1 MVVMLPV
8 TLQHPPQ
15 FSAMI
20 NSTHLLHILIIEDSP
35 SDFYLFNEFLRLTQ
49 LQVQTLHHANSL
61 AEAIPIVDEYQ
72 PDLIFLDLTLPDSEG
87 IETFKQLHQRAS
99 HIGIIVLSGL
109 DDKQVALQ
117 TIAEGAQDYLMKGEY
132 DEILLAKAIQYSIER
147 KKILQAVV
155 ENYERF
161 NTLIKA
167 TNDTI
172 WEWNLNNQQITWN
185 EGITTTFGYP
195 ASKVKPAASWH
206 HKNIHPD
213 DRERVLDRI
222 ARCLSE
228 GLDQWEDEYRYLT
241 ADGQYKFVYDR
252 GYILSRD
259 QKPYGMIGAMLDIT
273 ERKRKQEEQIETQKL
288 ITRITI
294 QTQEQER
301 REIGLELHDNINQ
314 ILATAKLCV
323 DMAINEDDI
332 SKELLYKS
340 YDSISKAI
348 NEIRSLSKNLVPP
361 SLGDIGLKEAL
372 LEMIENMTVSPGLKI
387 KIKAN
392 DPHVES
398 LSNNKKL
405 IIYRIVQEQVNNI
418 VKHARASLAEIEL
431 KTDQHA
437 TYLVIKDNGI
447 GFEPRKKGKG
457 IGLHN
462 ILSRVEM
469 QNGNMEIISSP
480 GAGCT
485 LKIVMPL

>member
-1 MVVMLPV
+1 
-8 TLQHPPQ
+8 
-15 FSAMI
+15 MI
-20 NSTHLLHILIIEDSP
+20 NSTHLLQILVIEDSP
-35 SDFYLFNEFLRLTQ
+35 SDFYLFNEYLQLTQ
-49 LQVQTLHHANSL
+49 LQIQTLHHATSL
-61 AEAIPIVDEYQ
+61 AAAIPIVDEYK

-87 IETFKQLHQRAS
+87 IATFQQLHQRAS

-109 DDKQVALQ
+109 DDKLIALQ

-132 DEILLAKAIQYSIER
+132 DDKLLTKAIQYSIER
-147 KKILQAVV
+147 KKILQHVV

-172 WEWNLNNQQITWN
+172 WEWDLDTHQITWN
-185 EGITTTFGYP
+185 EGITNTYGYP
-195 ASKVKPAASWH
+195 ASKVKPTTAWH
-206 HKNIHPD
+206 HKNIHAD
-213 DRERVLDRI
+213 DRERVLNKI
-222 ARCLSE
+222 ALCLSE
-228 GLDQWEDEYRYLT
+228 GQDQWEDEYRYLT
-241 ADGQYKFVYDR
+241 ADGFYKHVYDR
-252 GYILSRD
+252 GYILKRET
-259 QKPYGMIGAMLDIT
+259 KPYGMIGAMLDIT
-273 ERKRKQEEQIETQKL
+273 ERKRKQEELIETQKL

-323 DMAINEDDI
+323 DMAINDDDI

-348 NEIRSLSKNLVPP
+348 NEIRALSKNLVPP

-372 LEMIENMTVSPGLKI
+372 QEMIENMSVSSGLKI
-387 KIKAN
+387 KIRAN
-392 DPHVES
+392 DPQIES
-398 LSNNKKL
+398 LSDNKKL
-405 IIYRIVQEQVNNI
+405 ILYRIVQEQVNNI
-418 VKHARASLAEIEL
+418 VKHARATVAEIEL
-431 KTDQHA
+431 KNDQQH
-437 TYLVIKDNGI
+437 TILSIRDNGI
-447 GFEPRKKGKG
+447 GFDPKKKGKG

-469 QNGNMEIISSP
+469 QNGNMEIISSV

-485 LKIVMPL
+485 LRITMPL

>member
-1 MVVMLPV
+1 
-8 TLQHPPQ
+8 
-15 FSAMI
+15 MI
-20 NSTHLLHILIIEDSP
+20 NSTHPLHILVIEDSP
-35 SDFYLFNEFLRLTQ
+35 SDFYLFNEYLRLTR

-61 AEAIPIVDEYQ
+61 SEAIPIIDEYQ
-72 PDLIFLDLTLPDSEG
+72 PDLIFLDLTLPDSQG
-87 IETFKQLHQRAS
+87 ISTFQQLHEHVS

-109 DDKQVALQ
+109 ADTQIALQ
-117 TIAEGAQDYLMKGEY
+117 TITEGAQDYLVKGDF
-132 DEILLAKAIQYSIER
+132 DEKLLAKSIQYSIER

-172 WEWNLNNQQITWN
+172 WEWDLSNQQITWN
-185 EGITTTFGYP
+185 EGITNTFGYP
-195 ASKVKPAASWH
+195 ASKVKPSTTWH

-213 DRERVLDRI
+213 DRERVLNRI

-228 GLDQWEDEYRYLT
+228 GEDQWEEEYRYLT
-241 ADGQYKFVYDR
+241 ADGVYKSVYDR
-252 GYILSRD
+252 GYILRRD
-259 QKPYGMIGAMLDIT
+259 LKPYRMIGAMLDIT
-273 ERKRKQEEQIETQKL
+273 ERKRKQEEMIETQKL

-340 YDSISKAI
+340 YDSISRAI

-372 LEMIENMTVSPGLKI
+372 LEMIENMSVSPGLKI
-387 KIKAN
+387 KIRAN

-418 VKHARASLAEIEL
+418 VKHARASVADIEL
-431 KTDQHA
+431 KTDQQH
-437 TYLVIKDNGI
+437 THLTIKDNGI

-469 QNGNMEIISSP
+469 QNGEMEIISSP
-480 GAGCT
+480 GAGCM

>member
-1 MVVMLPV
+1 
-8 TLQHPPQ
+8 
-15 FSAMI
+15 MI
-20 NSTHLLHILIIEDSP
+20 NSTHPLHILVIEDSQ
-35 SDFYLFNEFLRLTQ
+35 SDFYLFNEYLRLTK
-49 LQVQTLHHANSL
+49 LPVQTLQHAQSL
-61 AEAIPIVDEYQ
+61 AEAITLVQDFQ

-87 IETFKQLHQRAS
+87 AATFTQLHQQAS
-99 HIGIIVLSGL
+99 HISIIVLSGL
-109 DDKQVALQ
+109 DDKQIALQ
-117 TIAEGAQDYLMKGEY
+117 TITEGAQDYLMKGEF
-132 DEILLAKAIQYSIER
+132 DEKLLTKTIMYSLER
-147 KKILQAVV
+147 KKILQHVV
-155 ENYERF
+155 ENYERY
-161 NTLIKA
+161 NTIIKA

-172 WEWNLNNQQITWN
+172 WEWNLNDHKITWN
-185 EGITTTFGYP
+185 DGITNTFGYP
-195 ASKVKPAASWH
+195 ASKVQPTTAWH

-213 DRERVLDRI
+213 DRERVLTKI
-222 ARCLSE
+222 ASCLSD
-228 GLDQWEDEYRYLT
+228 GISQWEEEYRYLG
-241 ADGQYKFVYDR
+241 ADGSYRFVYDR
-252 GYILSRD
+252 GYILKSEH
-259 QKPYGMIGAMLDIT
+259 KPYGMIGAMLDIT

-301 REIGLELHDNINQ
+301 RDIGLELHDNINQ

-323 DMAINEDDI
+323 DMAINEEDI

-372 LEMIENMTVSPGLKI
+372 LEMIENMSVSQGLKI
-387 KIKAN
+387 KIRAN

-431 KTDQHA
+431 KTDQQF
-437 TYLVIKDNGI
+437 TRLTIKDNGI
-447 GFEPRKKGKG
+447 GFDPRKKGKG

-462 ILSRVEM
+462 IMSRVEM
-469 QNGNMEIISSP
+469 QNGEMEIISAP
-480 GAGCT
+480 GEGCT

>member
-1 MVVMLPV
+1 MVAMLQDHACI
-8 TLQHPPQ
+8 TPQ
-15 FSAMI
+15 SSAMI
-20 NSTHLLHILIIEDSP
+20 NSTHLCNILVIEDSP
-35 SDFYLFNEFLRLTQ
+35 SDLFLFKEYLQLTE
-49 LQVQTLHHANSL
+49 LQVETLHHATSL
-61 AEAIPIVDEYQ
+61 AEAIPIVEAFQ
-72 PDLIFLDLTLPDSEG
+72 PDLIFLDLSLPDSDG
-87 IETFKQLHQRAS
+87 IATFKQLHQQAS
-99 HIGIIVLSGL
+99 HISIIVLSGL
-109 DDKQVALQ
+109 DDEQVALQ

-132 DEILLAKAIQYSIER
+132 DEKLLTKAIQYSIER
-147 KKILQAVV
+147 KKILQHVV

-161 NTLIKA
+161 NTLIRA

-172 WEWNLNNQQITWN
+172 WEWDLGSQLITWN

-195 ASKVKPAASWH
+195 ASKVKPTTSWH

-213 DRERVLDRI
+213 DRERVLNKI
-222 ARCLSE
+222 ERCLTE
-228 GLDQWEDEYRYLT
+228 GHDQWEDEYRYLT
-241 ADGQYKFVYDR
+241 ASGDYKSVYDR
-252 GYILSRD
+252 GYILKRD

-273 ERKRKQEEQIETQKL
+273 ERKRKQEELIETQKL

-323 DMAINEDDI
+323 DMAINEEDI

-372 LEMIENMTVSPGLKI
+372 LEMIENMTVTPGLKI
-387 KIKAN
+387 RIRAN
-392 DPHVES
+392 DPHIES

-418 VKHARASLAEIEL
+418 VKHARASVAEIEL
-431 KTDQHA
+431 KTDQQLTHL
-437 TYLVIKDNGI
+437 TIKDNGI
-447 GFEPRKKGKG
+447 GFDPKKKGKG

-462 ILSRVEM
+462 IYSRVEM
-469 QNGNMEIISSP
+469 QNGHMDIISSH
-480 GAGCT
+480 GEGCI
-485 LKIVMPL
+485 LKITMPL